1 MWSSWSP
8 MTIPESWH
16 FFSFSFKNASSH
28 KSHDLCLASHTTY
41 CCYLHTSSL
50 STTHHCIWHAFQ
62 CFFLSQLPPIVLGN
76 FVIKMDGPV
85 EFLTLNI
92 LNSPLVPT
100 TKQTHNECVIFF
112 FSHNDLSFHF
122 ASATQSLILNPV
134 VWIHKMNFAA
144 SDPSFL
150 YWQWHLLFN
159 VIKSSLLPTLF
170 IHRCQSAVSV
180 SSLCIPK
187 V

>member
-50 STTHHCIWHAFQ
+50 STTHHSIWHAFQ

-100 TKQTHNECVIFF
+100 TKQTHNECVVFF
-112 FSHNDLSFHF
+112 FSHNDLPFHF
-122 ASATQSLILNPV
+122 ASL
-134 VWIHKMNFAA
+134 
-144 SDPSFL
+144 PSPWYL
-150 YWQWHLLFN
+150 TLL
-159 VIKSSLLPTLF
+159 SGSTRWTSLLQAPHFFTDNDTCSSMSSKAPYPP
-170 IHRCQSAVSV
+170 HSSSTAVSL
-180 SSLCIPK
+180 LC
-187 V
+187 